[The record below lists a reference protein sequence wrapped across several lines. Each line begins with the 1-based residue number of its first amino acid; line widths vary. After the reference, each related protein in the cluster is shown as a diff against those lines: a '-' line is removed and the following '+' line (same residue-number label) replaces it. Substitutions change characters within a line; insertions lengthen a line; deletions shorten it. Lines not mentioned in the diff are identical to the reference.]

1 MHTITALADNATT
14 MVAGVLTLGF
24 GTPPAAAASCRA
36 GVRKVGGVQTR
47 TFGGTAKGSATI
59 GTTKLAFPVGDYRGP
74 FSATITC

>member
-1 MHTITALADNATT
+1 MHTITALAGTATT

-24 GTPPAAAASCRA
+24 GTPPAAAASCKA
-36 GVRKVGGVQTR
+36 DVRKVGGVQTR
-47 TFGGTAKGSATI
+47 TFCGTAKGSATI